1 MLGKRLERTARLFK
15 AVCTIFVMS
24 GFGLGGAA
32 MAASDARDVSE
43 TERPRVAFVIGN
55 QAYDNLTVD
64 ALKNPIN
71 DGKLVAQSLRR
82 LNFDV
87 VEGYDLTLEQL
98 TQLFS
103 RNRGKIDNADAV
115 VLYYAGH
122 GFQLDGKNYVVPVD
136 AKLTSV
142 ASIPMQTVQLDA
154 LVAELEN
161 PDRPTLIFMDA
172 CRENPLPPS
181 IDVDTIDG
189 LAQIEAGTNTFI
201 AFSTELGKVSY
212 GGNGN
217 NSPFALAM
225 ATHLETPG
233 QSVSDLM
240 IAVRNETQELTLR
253 RQTPWTQESLQ
264 AQFYFTDRQ
273 ELDPAALRI
282 AAAEILNDPRQLEAF
297 LKARDE
303 ENLSFLPAV
312 FRARQRGV
320 TVLGQQAPLQFQELY
335 EAPKD
340 GNAVAAADDDPVENI
355 SVASTAPANTES
367 AGGEA
372 GDDVL
377 EALMFARLDEG
388 RPVTTAPA
396 PEAVDRRELARQL
409 QTELQRLGCYRMAI
423 DGDWGRGSRGALEKY
438 LKAKNLTA
446 DSLDP
451 SMALL
456 NRTSLD
462 SGRICREPVIIKRKE
477 VNVAARTPAKASVP
491 TRTRAQKA
499 TSSKKSIPSF
509 RRSAAKGQSRKAQV
523 SRRAQR
529 REALPPDL
537 QMGVGI
543 GF

>member
-1 MLGKRLERTARLFK
+1 
-15 AVCTIFVMS
+15 
-24 GFGLGGAA
+24 
-32 MAASDARDVSE
+32 MAASDARDISASE
-43 TERPRVAFVIGN
+43 PPRVAFVIGN
-55 QAYDNLTVD
+55 QDYDNLTVD

-71 DGKLVAQSLRR
+71 DGKLVARSLRR

-87 VEGYDLTLEQL
+87 VEGYDLTLDEL
-98 TQLFS
+98 TTLFAS
-103 RNRGKIDNADAV
+103 NRAKIDNAEAV

-136 AKLTSV
+136 AQLTSIG
-142 ASIPMQTVQLDA
+142 AIPLQTVQLDA
-154 LVAELEN
+154 LVAELAN
-161 PDRPTLIFMDA
+161 TDRPTLIFMDA

-181 IDVDTIDG
+181 VDADTIDG

-201 AFSTELGKVSY
+201 AFSTELGKVSF
-212 GGNGN
+212 GGQGN

-240 IAVRNETQELTLR
+240 IAVRNETQDLTLN

-273 ELDPAALRI
+273 VLDPAALRI

-297 LKARDE
+297 LKAREE

-320 TVLGQQAPLQFQELY
+320 SVLGQPAPLQFEELY
-335 EAPKD
+335 EKPADGTKKAAKD
-340 GNAVAAADDDPVENI
+340 GTGDDPVSNI
-355 SVASTAPANTES
+355 AIASTAPSNTDPADS
-367 AGGEA
+367 QRS
-372 GDDVL
+372 DDVL
-377 EALMFARLDEG
+377 ETLMFARLDDG
-388 RPVTTAPA
+388 RPVASAPG
-396 PEAVDRRELARQL
+396 PQPVDRRELARKL
-409 QTELQRLGCYRMAI
+409 QTELQRLGCYRMRI
-423 DGDWGRGSRGALEKY
+423 DGDWGRGSRGALRKY
-438 LKAKNLTA
+438 LKEKNLSA

-451 SMALL
+451 SVSML

-462 SGRICREPVIIKRKE
+462 SGRICREPVIIKRKKS
-477 VNVAARTPAKASVP
+477 VNVAKRTPARATVRKQRTKRASRKTV
-491 TRTRAQKA
+491 
-499 TSSKKSIPSF
+499 PSF
-509 RRSAAKGQSRKAQV
+509 RKRAAKGQSRKAQV